1 MIYID
6 YYVFLTTTFFRTN
19 NELVFVIAMTFL
31 MILPHRP
38 SPTAFFISSQ
48 FSSFSEF
55 AYDMLYMIS
64 HNMLFGIAVNYTTQC
79 QQHIEKCPVHLVSL
93 IKHHGLFVPYIVA
106 NFTPPNQTFFLTL
119 FTLFTL
125 THANANTTHPLSGLW
140 GLLLLLLLRKYK

>member
-55 AYDMLYMIS
+55 AGDRHS
-64 HNMLFGIAVNYTTQC
+64 RLFNTKSYQINSSD
-79 QQHIEKCPVHLVSL
+79 QHGNSV
-93 IKHHGLFVPYIVA
+93 LFLASY
-106 NFTPPNQTFFLTL
+106 
-119 FTLFTL
+119 
-125 THANANTTHPLSGLW
+125 
-140 GLLLLLLLRKYK
+140 R

>member
-1 MIYID
+1 
-6 YYVFLTTTFFRTN
+6 
-19 NELVFVIAMTFL
+19 
-31 MILPHRP
+31 
-38 SPTAFFISSQ
+38 
-48 FSSFSEF
+48 
-55 AYDMLYMIS
+55 MIS

-106 NFTPPNQTFFLTL
+106 NFTPPNQTFFFTL

-140 GLLLLLLLRKYK
+140 SLIIITFIYIFVDIIVY